1 LESETQAD
9 TSEGLQ
15 TMNINDLEVIEHYY
29 QVDQG
34 LQEASKRS
42 KEILKLV
49 KQTKHWD
56 KPENERKWFHI

>member
-1 LESETQAD
+1 
-9 TSEGLQ
+9 
-15 TMNINDLEVIEHYY
+15 MNINDLEVIEHYY

-34 LQEASKRS
+34 LREASKRS